1 MKIAISA
8 ATGHFGQLAIQE
20 LLKTV
25 AAGDIVA
32 VVRNRE
38 KGQRRLPAGIT
49 VRQADYTDEVAMT
62 TALAG
67 IDRLLFISS
76 VPGGPISRQQQQ
88 ANVVKAAQAAGV
100 SYVAYTS
107 FAKADTAQSPLSK
120 DHVATEALLKASG
133 LQVSFLRNAWYLENE
148 LSYLQAGAQG
158 QDSVYAAGDGRI
170 GFALEREYAEA
181 AAKVMTMPVPKTVYE
196 FAGTPVT
203 YAELAATLQTVTG
216 QAVTFKAVSDDTYRQ
231 AMREAGVAPEL
242 VEVLL
247 SMQIMMRA
255 GELDVTSSDLADVLG
270 RPVTPLATAIREVL
284 AR

>member
-38 KGQRRLPAGIT
+38 KGQRLLPAGIT

-76 VPGGPISRQQQQ
+76 VPGGPISRQQQH

-181 AAKVMTMPVPKTVYE
+181 AAKVMTMPVPKPVYE

-203 YAELAATLQTVTG
+203 YAELAATLQTVTS

-231 AMREAGVAPEL
+231 DMREAGVAPEL

-270 RPVTPLATAIREVL
+270 RPVTPLATAIREIL
-284 AR
+284 SR

>member
-8 ATGHFGQLAIQE
+8 ATGNFGQLAIQE

-38 KGQRRLPAGIT
+38 KGQRLLPAGIT

-76 VPGGPISRQQQQ
+76 VPGGPVSRQQQH

-133 LQVSFLRNAWYLENE
+133 LQVSFLRNAWYFENE

-181 AAKVMTMPVPKTVYE
+181 AAKVMTTPVPKPVYE

-270 RPVTPLATAIREVL
+270 RPVTPLATAIREIL

>member
-38 KGQRRLPAGIT
+38 KGQRLLPAGIT

-76 VPGGPISRQQQQ
+76 VPGGPVSRQQQH

-181 AAKVMTMPVPKTVYE
+181 AAKVMTTPVPKPVYE

-231 AMREAGVAPEL
+231 DMREAGVAPEL

-255 GELDVTSSDLADVLG
+255 EELDVTSSDLADVLG

>member
-38 KGQRRLPAGIT
+38 KGQRFLPAGIT
-49 VRQADYTDEVAMT
+49 VRQADYTDEIAMT

-76 VPGGPISRQQQQ
+76 VPGGPVSRQQQH

-100 SYVAYTS
+100 RYVAYTS

-181 AAKVMTMPVPKTVYE
+181 AAKVMTTPVPKSVYE

-203 YAELAATLQTVTG
+203 YAELAATLQTVTS

-270 RPVTPLATAIREVL
+270 RPVTPLATAIREIL
-284 AR
+284 SR

>member
-38 KGQRRLPAGIT
+38 KGQRLLPAGIT

-76 VPGGPISRQQQQ
+76 VPGGPVSRQQQH

-181 AAKVMTMPVPKTVYE
+181 AAKVMTTPVPKPVYE

-231 AMREAGVAPEL
+231 DMREAGVAPEL

-270 RPVTPLATAIREVL
+270 RPVTPLATAIREIL

>member
-38 KGQRRLPAGIT
+38 KGQRLLPAGIT

-76 VPGGPISRQQQQ
+76 VPGGPVSRQQQH

-181 AAKVMTMPVPKTVYE
+181 AAKVMTTPVPKPVYE

-231 AMREAGVAPEL
+231 DMREAGVAPEL

-270 RPVTPLATAIREVL
+270 RPVTPLATAIR
-284 AR
+284 

>member
-1 MKIAISA
+1 
-8 ATGHFGQLAIQE
+8 
-20 LLKTV
+20 
-25 AAGDIVA
+25 
-32 VVRNRE
+32 
-38 KGQRRLPAGIT
+38 
-49 VRQADYTDEVAMT
+49 MT

-76 VPGGPISRQQQQ
+76 VPGGPVSRQQQH

-181 AAKVMTMPVPKTVYE
+181 AAKVMTMPVPKPVYE

-231 AMREAGVAPEL
+231 DMREAGVAPEL

-270 RPVTPLATAIREVL
+270 RPVTPLATAIREIL

>member
-38 KGQRRLPAGIT
+38 KGQRLLPAGIT

-76 VPGGPISRQQQQ
+76 VPGGPVSRQQQH

-133 LQVSFLRNAWYLENE
+133 LQVSFCVMLGIWKMSSAIYRLV
-148 LSYLQAGAQG
+148 L
-158 QDSVYAAGDGRI
+158 
-170 GFALEREYAEA
+170 
-181 AAKVMTMPVPKTVYE
+181 KVKTV
-196 FAGTPVT
+196 F
-203 YAELAATLQTVTG
+203 
-216 QAVTFKAVSDDTYRQ
+216 
-231 AMREAGVAPEL
+231 MRLVMVEL
-242 VEVLL
+242 VLRWNVSMPKRLL
-247 SMQIMMRA
+247 KS
-255 GELDVTSSDLADVLG
+255 
-270 RPVTPLATAIREVL
+270 
-284 AR
+284 

>member
-38 KGQRRLPAGIT
+38 KGQRLLPAGIT

-76 VPGGPISRQQQQ
+76 VPGGPVSRQQQH

-181 AAKVMTMPVPKTVYE
+181 AAKVMTTPVPKPVYE

-231 AMREAGVAPEL
+231 DMREAGVAPEL

>member
-8 ATGHFGQLAIQE
+8 ATGHFVQLAIQE

-38 KGQRRLPAGIT
+38 KGQRFLPAGIT
-49 VRQADYTDEVAMT
+49 VRQADYTDEIAMT

-76 VPGGPISRQQQQ
+76 VPGGPISRQQQH

-181 AAKVMTMPVPKTVYE
+181 AAKVMTTPVPKSVYE

-270 RPVTPLATAIREVL
+270 RPVTPLATAIREIL

>member
-38 KGQRRLPAGIT
+38 KGQRLLPAGIT

-76 VPGGPISRQQQQ
+76 VPGGPISRQQQH

-181 AAKVMTMPVPKTVYE
+181 AAKVMTMPVPKPVYE

-203 YAELAATLQTVTG
+203 YAELAATLQTVTS

-270 RPVTPLATAIREVL
+270 SPVTPLATAIREIL
-284 AR
+284 SR

>member
-38 KGQRRLPAGIT
+38 KGQRLLPAGIT
-49 VRQADYTDEVAMT
+49 VRQADYTDEAAMT

-76 VPGGPISRQQQQ
+76 VPGGPVSRQQQH

-181 AAKVMTMPVPKTVYE
+181 AAKVMTTPVPKPVYE

-231 AMREAGVAPEL
+231 DMREAGVAPEL

-270 RPVTPLATAIREVL
+270 RPVTPLATAIREIL

>member
-76 VPGGPISRQQQQ
+76 VPGGPVSRQQQH

-181 AAKVMTMPVPKTVYE
+181 AAKVMTTPVPKPVYE

-231 AMREAGVAPEL
+231 DMREAGVAPEL

-270 RPVTPLATAIREVL
+270 RPVTPLATAIREIL

>member
-38 KGQRRLPAGIT
+38 KGQRLLPAGIT

-76 VPGGPISRQQQQ
+76 VPGGPVSRQQQH

-181 AAKVMTMPVPKTVYE
+181 AAKVMTMPVPKPVYE

-203 YAELAATLQTVTG
+203 YAELAATLQTVTS

-231 AMREAGVAPEL
+231 DMREAGVAPEL

-270 RPVTPLATAIREVL
+270 RPVTPLATAIREIL
-284 AR
+284 SR

>member
-38 KGQRRLPAGIT
+38 KGQRLLPAGIT
-49 VRQADYTDEVAMT
+49 VRQADYTDEAAMT

-76 VPGGPISRQQQQ
+76 VPGGPVSRQQQH

-181 AAKVMTMPVPKTVYE
+181 AAKVMTTPVPKSVYE

-231 AMREAGVAPEL
+231 DMREAGVAPEL

-270 RPVTPLATAIREVL
+270 RPVTPLATAIREIL

>member
-38 KGQRRLPAGIT
+38 KGQRLLPAGIT

-76 VPGGPISRQQQQ
+76 VPGGPISRQQQH

-148 LSYLQAGAQG
+148 LSYLQAGVQG

-181 AAKVMTMPVPKTVYE
+181 AAKVMTMPVPKPVYE

-231 AMREAGVAPEL
+231 DMREAGVAPEL

-270 RPVTPLATAIREVL
+270 RPVTPLATAIREIL

>member
-38 KGQRRLPAGIT
+38 KGQRLLPAGIT

-76 VPGGPISRQQQQ
+76 VPGGPISRQQQH

-158 QDSVYAAGDGRI
+158 QDCVYAAGDGRI

-181 AAKVMTMPVPKTVYE
+181 AAKVMTMPVPKPVYE

-203 YAELAATLQTVTG
+203 YAELAATLQTVTS

-270 RPVTPLATAIREVL
+270 RPVTPLATAIREIL
-284 AR
+284 SR

>member
-38 KGQRRLPAGIT
+38 KGQRLLPAGIT

-76 VPGGPISRQQQQ
+76 VPGGPISRQQQH

-181 AAKVMTMPVPKTVYE
+181 AAKVMTCQSLNRFMN
-196 FAGTPVT
+196 
-203 YAELAATLQTVTG
+203 L
-216 QAVTFKAVSDDTYRQ
+216 
-231 AMREAGVAPEL
+231 
-242 VEVLL
+242 
-247 SMQIMMRA
+247 
-255 GELDVTSSDLADVLG
+255 LG
-270 RPVTPLATAIREVL
+270 RQSPTRNW
-284 AR
+284 RQRYKR

>member
-38 KGQRRLPAGIT
+38 KGQRLLPAGIT

-76 VPGGPISRQQQQ
+76 VPGGPVSRQQQH

-158 QDSVYAAGDGRI
+158 QDSVYVAGDGRI

-181 AAKVMTMPVPKTVYE
+181 AAKVMTTPVPKPVYE

-231 AMREAGVAPEL
+231 DMREAGVAPEL

-270 RPVTPLATAIREVL
+270 RPVTPLATAIREIL

>member
-38 KGQRRLPAGIT
+38 KGQRLLPAGIT

-76 VPGGPISRQQQQ
+76 VPGGPVSRQQQH

-181 AAKVMTMPVPKTVYE
+181 AAKVMTTPVPKPVYE

-231 AMREAGVAPEL
+231 DMREAGVAPEL

-247 SMQIMMRA
+247 SMQTMMRA

-270 RPVTPLATAIREVL
+270 RPVTPLATAIREIL

>member
-38 KGQRRLPAGIT
+38 KGQRLLPAGIT
-49 VRQADYTDEVAMT
+49 VRQADYTDEAAMT

-76 VPGGPISRQQQQ
+76 VPGGPVSRQQQH

-181 AAKVMTMPVPKTVYE
+181 AAKVMTTPVPKPVYE

-231 AMREAGVAPEL
+231 DMREAGVAPEL

-270 RPVTPLATAIREVL
+270 RPVTPLATEIREIL

>member
-38 KGQRRLPAGIT
+38 KGQRLLPAGIT
-49 VRQADYTDEVAMT
+49 VRQADYTDEAAMT

-76 VPGGPISRQQQQ
+76 VPGGPVSRQQQH

-181 AAKVMTMPVPKTVYE
+181 AAKVMTTPVPKPVYE

-231 AMREAGVAPEL
+231 DMREAGVAPEL

-270 RPVTPLATAIREVL
+270 CPVTPLATAIREIL

>member
-38 KGQRRLPAGIT
+38 KGQRLLPAGIT

-76 VPGGPISRQQQQ
+76 VPGGPVSRQQQH

-181 AAKVMTMPVPKTVYE
+181 AAKVMTTPVPKPVYE

-216 QAVTFKAVSDDTYRQ
+216 QAVTFKTVSDDTYRQ
-231 AMREAGVAPEL
+231 DMREAGVAPEL

-270 RPVTPLATAIREVL
+270 RPVTPLATAIREIL